1 MAATNYAMLGSFNG
15 ISWANA
21 FGPSTTGAPANAMDI
36 LQIVD
41 ANGNILLN
49 VDKAGVVHNPASSAT
64 TDDSGLPQTRL
75 GAYRTHLT
83 SAATTAAMFA
93 DAFTNPSNLD
103 IVQIISPTGGSVVN
117 YLDYLGVS
125 H

>member
-1 MAATNYAMLGSFNG
+1 MAATNFAMLGGFNG
-15 ISWANA
+15 TGWANA
-21 FGPSTTGAPANAMDI
+21 FGPSTTGSPANTLDL

-49 VDKAGVVHNPASSAT
+49 VTSAGVVNNPAVAAT
-64 TDDSGLPQTRL
+64 TDDSGLPKTRL

-83 SAATTAAMFA
+83 SAASTASMFA